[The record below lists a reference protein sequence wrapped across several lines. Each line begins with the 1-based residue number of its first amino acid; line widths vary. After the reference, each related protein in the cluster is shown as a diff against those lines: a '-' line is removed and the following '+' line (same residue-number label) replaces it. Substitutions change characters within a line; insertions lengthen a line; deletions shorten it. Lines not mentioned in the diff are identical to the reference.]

1 MRIIDLNGNG
11 AERFDNPDKVLQD
24 EALDQLNAIIQA
36 QISSLEAPPFTPPTG
51 KELSYTRP
59 HNGILVEGGRG
70 SGKTTFLLNALHYL
84 QRQSQG

>member
-36 QISSLEAPPFTPPTG
+36 QISSLEDPPLHRRQG
-51 KELSYTRP
+51 KS
-59 HNGILVEGGRG
+59 
-70 SGKTTFLLNALHYL
+70 
-84 QRQSQG
+84 

>member
-36 QISSLEAPPFTPPTG
+36 QISSLEAPPLYTADRERAKLHSPP
-51 KELSYTRP
+51 
-59 HNGILVEGGRG
+59 
-70 SGKTTFLLNALHYL
+70 
-84 QRQSQG
+84 